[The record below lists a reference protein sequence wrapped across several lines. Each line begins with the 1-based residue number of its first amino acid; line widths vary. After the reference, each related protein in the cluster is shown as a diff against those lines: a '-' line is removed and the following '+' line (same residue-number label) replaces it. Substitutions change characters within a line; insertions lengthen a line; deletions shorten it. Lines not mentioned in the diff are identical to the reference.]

1 LLDTLV
7 LAFSFLLAWSARS
20 ATAHLDLRTALG
32 FGLVALGVF
41 LGVNGFFRLY
51 DRLWRYASAGEIV
64 VIAGAVATSTVLLT
78 LTDLLWPDP
87 RPAPLSVVWMAGLF
101 SFVGFVSTRYRKR
114 VWTGFQ
120 WRWRSL
126 WHSLPPPRTRVL
138 IVGAGEAGQLLA
150 WRVQNQK
157 EGQGYELVGF
167 VDDDP
172 NKHGMRL
179 HGLPVLGDRH
189 AIPALV
195 SRYRVDLIVIAIYN
209 ISGQD
214 FRAILDICEKT
225 QVLIK
230 VLPDVFEFLQATNGL
245 PLVRNVTPED
255 LLGRKP
261 VEVDRQACHKLL
273 GGKTVLVTGAA
284 GSIGSELCQ
293 QILSFAPR
301 ALLMVDNNESGLYDL
316 TLTMQQAR
324 FARSAP
330 EDAREQRIHAIIADV
345 TDKPKMRVIFRTY
358 RPDIVFHAAAYKHV
372 PLMQEHPEEAVRVN
386 VLGTWIVAELA
397 AEYRAERFVL
407 ISTDK
412 AVNPC
417 SVMGAT
423 KRLCERIVASA
434 AQGRL
439 LPSNAEDRHTLFTA
453 VRFGNVLGSR
463 GSVVPTFERQ
473 IQQGG
478 PVTVTHPEMTRYF
491 MSVSEAVSLIIQA
504 AVLTQ
509 GGDLFLLDM
518 GQQIL
523 IDDLARR
530 LIRLHGLRPEID
542 IPIVYTGPRPG
553 EKLHEEPVAQHEAC
567 EPTPCEH
574 IFRVC
579 DPSTF
584 LPDRST
590 LSNLMVLVKA
600 QRRDELLARLWELV
614 AQAQGSGN
622 PLAKE
627 RGARTGTESLV
638 GVEGRSDHSHKES

>member
-1 LLDTLV
+1 
-7 LAFSFLLAWSARS
+7 
-20 ATAHLDLRTALG
+20 
-32 FGLVALGVF
+32 
-41 LGVNGFFRLY
+41 
-51 DRLWRYASAGEIV
+51 
-64 VIAGAVATSTVLLT
+64 
-78 LTDLLWPDP
+78 
-87 RPAPLSVVWMAGLF
+87 
-101 SFVGFVSTRYRKR
+101 
-114 VWTGFQ
+114 
-120 WRWRSL
+120 
-126 WHSLPPPRTRVL
+126 
-138 IVGAGEAGQLLA
+138 
-150 WRVQNQK
+150 
-157 EGQGYELVGF
+157 
-167 VDDDP
+167 
-172 NKHGMRL
+172 
-179 HGLPVLGDRH
+179 
-189 AIPALV
+189 
-195 SRYRVDLIVIAIYN
+195 
-209 ISGQD
+209 
-214 FRAILDICEKT
+214 
-225 QVLIK
+225 
-230 VLPDVFEFLQATNGL
+230 
-245 PLVRNVTPED
+245 
-255 LLGRKP
+255 
-261 VEVDRQACHKLL
+261 
-273 GGKTVLVTGAA
+273 
-284 GSIGSELCQ
+284 
-293 QILSFAPR
+293 
-301 ALLMVDNNESGLYDL
+301 
-316 TLTMQQAR
+316 
-324 FARSAP
+324 
-330 EDAREQRIHAIIADV
+330 
-345 TDKPKMRVIFRTY
+345 
-358 RPDIVFHAAAYKHV
+358 
-372 PLMQEHPEEAVRVN
+372 VN

-627 RGARTGTESLV
+627 RGARTGTESLI